1 MRRDYK
7 GISINTSKNTHETV
21 FELVGNG
28 PESRIVDVPCGSGA
42 FVQRLKDHDYHH
54 VYGIDIEDGLEIDH
68 ESFRQGDMTDRL
80 PLDDE
85 SVDTL
90 VCIDG
95 IEHIDRQ
102 QDFIAEVIRVL
113 RPGGEFI
120 VSTPNIS
127 SIRSRL
133 KWLLTGHHH
142 KCNSPLDERN
152 PGPLHHVAL
161 LSFREISYLLHS
173 AGFHIEQITTNRTKA
188 VSWLYL
194 PLVPLLY
201 LATLLVYNRR
211 GKKEQTEQICMEV
224 RKSMFRLPVLFGE
237 TMIIRAVRK

>member
-28 PESRIVDVPCGSGA
+28 PGSRIVDVPCGSGA
-42 FVQRLKDHDYHH
+42 FVQRLKDHAYQD
-54 VYGIDIEDGLEIDH
+54 VLAIDIEDGLEIEH
-68 ESFRQGDMTDRL
+68 GSFRQGDMTDQL
-80 PLDDE
+80 PLSDQ

-102 QDFIAEVIRVL
+102 QDFVAEVVRVL

-127 SIRSRL
+127 SIRSRW
-133 KWLLTGHHH
+133 KWLMTGHHN
-142 KCNSPLDERN
+142 KCNSPLDENN
-152 PGPLHHVAL
+152 PGPLHHIGL
-161 LSFREISYLLHS
+161 LSFPEIRYLLHS
-173 AGFHIEQITTNRTKA
+173 AGFQIEQVATNRTKA

-194 PLVPLLY
+194 PLAPFLY
-201 LATLLVYNRR
+201 LATSLVYHRR
-211 GKKEQTEQICMEV
+211 GKMEQTELICNDV
-224 RKSMFRLPVLFGE
+224 KKSMFSLPLLLGE
-237 TMIIRAVRK
+237 TMIIRAIRQ